1 MVFSSIPFIYYFLPL
16 VLLLYAIAPGKGKNA
31 VLLLSSLIFYGWG
44 EPRYLIVMILSIFFG
59 YCFALLIE
67 RETNPKKKKLLLTLA
82 IAFSLIPLLYFKY
95 SNFFLENFALV
106 TGLSMP
112 LLRITLPVG
121 ISFYTFQI
129 LSYSVDVYRGDTK
142 AARSILKVALYISMF
157 PQLIAGPIVRYTDI
171 EDKIDSRTHSFEYA
185 ALGLRRFTIGLA
197 KKILLANRIGEFV
210 DLARGISSPSF
221 LSYWLY
227 AIAFTLQIYF
237 DFSAYSDMAI
247 GLGRFF
253 GFEFMENFNY
263 PLISKSITEFWRR
276 WHISLG
282 TWFRDYVYIPLGG
295 NRVPVRKHIRNIIVV
310 WLLTGLW
317 HGAAWNFVLW
327 GLYFIIFLLIEKR
340 GLLIFLNRKP
350 VFSHLYTLFII
361 VVGMVIFNAYSL
373 ADLGTSLQAMFLP
386 AGLSFANGE
395 LLFYLKEYL
404 PTLIVAAVAS
414 TPLPKRLLDKLRTRK
429 LGEGCLAILEP
440 PVLALLILMAT
451 AYLVD
456 GSFNPFLYFRF

>member
-1 MVFSSIPFIYYFLPL
+1 M
-16 VLLLYAIAPGKGKNA
+16 
-31 VLLLSSLIFYGWG
+31 
-44 EPRYLIVMILSIFFG
+44 
-59 YCFALLIE
+59 
-67 RETNPKKKKLLLTLA
+67 
-82 IAFSLIPLLYFKY
+82 
-95 SNFFLENFALV
+95 
-106 TGLSMP
+106 
-112 LLRITLPVG
+112 
-121 ISFYTFQI
+121 
-129 LSYSVDVYRGDTK
+129 
-142 AARSILKVALYISMF
+142 
-157 PQLIAGPIVRYTDI
+157 
-171 EDKIDSRTHSFEYA
+171 
-185 ALGLRRFTIGLA
+185 
-197 KKILLANRIGEFV
+197 
-210 DLARGISSPSF
+210 
-221 LSYWLY
+221 
-227 AIAFTLQIYF
+227 
-237 DFSAYSDMAI
+237 
-247 GLGRFF
+247 
-253 GFEFMENFNY
+253 
-263 PLISKSITEFWRR
+263 
-276 WHISLG
+276 
-282 TWFRDYVYIPLGG
+282 
-295 NRVPVRKHIRNIIVV
+295 V

-414 TPLPKRLLDKLRTRK
+414 TPLTKRLLDKLRTRK
-429 LGEGCLAILEP
+429 LGEGCLVILEP